1 MGNNS
6 FPKVHGRTH
15 ALGGIDPIDGAG
27 PVPGPNN
34 SRFVLSLAD
43 LPAPVGG
50 LVTLEPGRDY
60 VVVGPIDMG
69 TNTLLVAGA
78 SIRGYAPQTAALFW
92 NSAPVLGT
100 GIRLGNEGWIE
111 NLQLTSEESVIVSV
125 EGTRKK
131 RLQLCDLAS
140 APQLALPAL
149 YVGPGSDGLQCNDC
163 FFRGRGGVLLLGG
176 CQIVNPSFDLV
187 GAAADARALE
197 VGGVAIAA
205 PILIES
211 AQVRFDDVGQS
222 GLLIDAGASFA
233 AGYQGLLSGLQC
245 SGPGSPL
252 GSQAVPLGW
261 QLSGNGQIFAGT
273 YTLRRVVG
281 PAAVT
286 LGPEDEVVECDST
299 AGAITVNIP
308 QTFTGHELSIRDTA
322 GAAGVN
328 AITCAGAAGADVD
341 GAASVAIN
349 SAYGYLELFA
359 AVAFPS
365 NIDWWISSGG

>member
-50 LVTLEPGRDY
+50 LVTLEPGQDY
-60 VVVGPIDMG
+60 VVVGPVDMG
-69 TNTLLVAGA
+69 SNTLLVAGA

-92 NSAPVLGT
+92 NVAASGLSCV
-100 GIRLGNEGWIE
+100 RLGDGGWIE
-111 NLQLTSEESVIVSV
+111 NLTLTSAASIVIGV
-125 EGTRKK
+125 EGTGAK
-131 RLQLCDLAS
+131 RVQLCDLVSPPAGNS
-140 APQLALPAL
+140 PGLFVAPGA
-149 YVGPGSDGLQCNDC
+149 DGLQCFDT
-163 FFRGRGGVLLLGG
+163 FFRGRLGLILMGGAHVA
-176 CQIVNPSFDLV
+176 NPSFDLV
-187 GAAADARALE
+187 GSGATARAIQVLN
-197 VGGVAIAA
+197 VVIAA
-205 PILIES
+205 GILIES
-211 AQVRFDDVGQS
+211 AQVRFDDAGQCGMS
-222 GLLIDAGASFA
+222 FESSASFA

-245 SGPGSPL
+245 SGPGAAL
-252 GSQAVPLGW
+252 RTQAVPLGW
-261 QLSGNGQIFAGT
+261 YLSGNAQAFEGT

-286 LGPEDEVVECDST
+286 LGPEDQVVECDST

-308 QTFTGHELSIRDTA
+308 QTFTGHDLSIRDTA

-328 AITCAGAAGADVD
+328 AITCAGAAGADID